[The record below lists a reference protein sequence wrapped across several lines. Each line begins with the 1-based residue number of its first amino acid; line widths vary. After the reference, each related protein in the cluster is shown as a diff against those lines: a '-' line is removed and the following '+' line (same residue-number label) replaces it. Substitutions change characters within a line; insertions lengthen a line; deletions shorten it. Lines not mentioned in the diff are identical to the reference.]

1 MTFLCVVVN
10 CVSEKTEDICCVRAK
25 QQFQIFWIFG
35 LSSLTSPFNWFL
47 QCFSVESLFI
57 HIYIDED
64 KKIFDRITLKILL
77 IDWSAILVQN
87 KPLHITP
94 VIHVRSCYKV
104 AHILIHTYHPW
115 MRWLDMSPGMLAHIS
130 LPWHLS
136 NPFWRHWSGHPH
148 IILRVL
154 VKNQSGFLTQLHNF
168 TLTCIISHWGHF
180 SKIFFLLVTTAGL
193 SFRPKKYFFEYLLVQ
208 LCVAM

>member
-1 MTFLCVVVN
+1 
-10 CVSEKTEDICCVRAK
+10 
-25 QQFQIFWIFG
+25 
-35 LSSLTSPFNWFL
+35 
-47 QCFSVESLFI
+47 VESLFI
-57 HIYIDED
+57 CIYIDVD
-64 KKIFDRITLKILL
+64 QKIFDRMTLKNLL

-87 KPLHITP
+87 KSLHIAP

-104 AHILIHTYHPW
+104 AHILTHTYHP
-115 MRWLDMSPGMLAHIS
+115 RVYWLAMSPSMLTHIS

-168 TLTCIISHWGHF
+168 TLACIISYWGHF

-193 SFRPKKYFFEYLLVQ
+193 SFRPKNYFLQYLLVQ
-208 LCVAM
+208 LCVAI